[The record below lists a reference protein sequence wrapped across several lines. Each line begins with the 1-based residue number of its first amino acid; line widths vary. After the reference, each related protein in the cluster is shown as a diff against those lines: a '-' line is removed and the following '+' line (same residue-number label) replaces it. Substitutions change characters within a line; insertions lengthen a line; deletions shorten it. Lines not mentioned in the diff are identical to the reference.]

1 MVSRASSGRPFS
13 SSGRRRY
20 CPLNQIIG
28 RKSQSMGLPAH
39 ARGSLSSRM
48 SAIFQSCQLI
58 QQLLAACGLVHPLH
72 HLGGGDSLRVEALAP
87 GHRLARIAHR
97 RLVLLV
103 LLAFLGPALG
113 AVLGHCCRAGV
124 ARLFGGCGPVEVV
137 EDVVDPAKVVF
148 GQTQPC
154 GGPCAQDLVEAAHG
168 NAGLC
173 AETVAK
179 ADILPVAA
187 GRLGL
192 GVPGHL
198 VDGVLQTVE
207 VVGVQKRKIKFLT
220 TNVHVVLLLHAY
232 GGIACDGVADPGG
245 RVLFS
250 KVVERLRDADAL
262 EVGGKSRICACTAAH
277 IAGQDE
283 RALALFALAGTKG
296 EVEVGHHDA
305 LAGAERDL
313 VGEQKVLKGV
323 AHIAVALNGE
333 GALGAAL
340 GGDRAGADV
349 GVVRG
354 GGVQCAAV
362 LPHMVGTDHP
372 VFHVGLAGLGLDG
385 QQEVVGG
392 LDAGI
397 VGAGS
402 EARQLDGFGNGH
414 RKNSF
419 RFSLWAGNIRAGAG
433 AASGSCPTRR
443 RRCSRWTSPK
453 RAAALCDRPAGA
465 GDAGRSGPAPT
476 RSAAQKSRCLRSG
489 RSGPRCSRGG

>member
-1 MVSRASSGRPFS
+1 
-13 SSGRRRY
+13 
-20 CPLNQIIG
+20 
-28 RKSQSMGLPAH
+28 MGLPAH

-48 SAIFQSCQLI
+48 SAIFQSCQLF

-124 ARLFGGCGPVEVV
+124 PRLFGGCGPVEVV

-245 RVLFS
+245 RVLFG
-250 KVVERLRDADAL
+250 KVVKCLRDADAL
-262 EVGGKSRICACTAAH
+262 EVLKQKKNCIILVRKECKTCPMQFRSLLNGVLMQEKDLSIQGEADLEPMTEKKPTAPEVE
-277 IAGQDE
+277 D
-283 RALALFALAGTKG
+283 LLFANKIVKNSKSNAIT
-296 EVEVGHHDA
+296 
-305 LAGAERDL
+305 L
-313 VGEQKVLKGV
+313 VKNKQLCASGIGQTSRVDSLKQ
-323 AHIAVALNGE
+323 AIEKAVSFNFDLNGAVMASDAFFPFADCVE
-333 GALGAAL
+333 IADKAGITAVIQP
-340 GGDRAGADV
+340 GGSINDKLSVDY
-349 GVVRG
+349 
-354 GGVQCAAV
+354 CNE
-362 LPHMVGTDHP
+362 H
-372 VFHVGLAGLGLDG
+372 GLAM
-385 QQEVVGG
+385 VKT
-392 LDAGI
+392 GI
-397 VGAGS
+397 
-402 EARQLDGFGNGH
+402 RHFKH
-414 RKNSF
+414 
-419 RFSLWAGNIRAGAG
+419 
-433 AASGSCPTRR
+433 
-443 RRCSRWTSPK
+443 
-453 RAAALCDRPAGA
+453 
-465 GDAGRSGPAPT
+465 
-476 RSAAQKSRCLRSG
+476 
-489 RSGPRCSRGG
+489 